1 MKFDATRKTFNP
13 GKNYSRVLMQ
23 QGRVQ
28 LDADWN
34 EQSAIQLNYVR
45 QLGADLIG
53 PYGGPSSPGFRVN
66 PLVIGGKPTTPADF
80 VLTAGRYYVDGIL
93 CSNETTPVIVT
104 GYPANPGGGNSIQV
118 FTWTV
123 DGNSFQTG
131 QFVWLFDADPSKG
144 LLPILLQVGGVDYVN
159 RALMVSG
166 DFSAYVKSAGT
177 GAPQRHFIR
186 HAPTYLTQRDF
197 PAPPLSPDAG
207 EYQVYLDVWERPI
220 TWAEDDSVREV
231 ALNGADTAA
240 RAKVIAQVKV
250 MKPISANVCPTSYE
264 LAAVLQPANRG
275 FLMARARPAQVST
288 DPCTISPD
296 ALYRGPE
303 NQLYRVE
310 IHTGSLDPSGNP
322 SGNPP
327 TFKWSRENGSV
338 VFPIAGGGGT
348 NTLTLE
354 SLGRDDRFRLAEGD
368 WVEVVDDDYVLQNR
382 ALPLMQVQ
390 SIDRARLRVVLSGTP
405 DAAVGKDPAKHPLLR
420 RWDHKAGDPALGGL
434 TLAADNAALILP
446 PAQVGMIR
454 GQVVTNEI
462 GFVIRAMVAGPRQS
476 QWLEL
481 EDGVQVQFLLPP
493 DSVPPAAQFRTGDYW
508 LIPARVATG
517 DVEWPRETVP
527 NASGPVTTAPV
538 PLPPDGI
545 THHYAPLARLAFD
558 NNFVTLL
565 HDCTVTFDGVSTRP
579 AASANPSP
587 PPTPAP
593 PPKPAPAPPPRP
605 TPTPPPKPAPVPRPT
620 PAPVPRPASAQA
632 KPAPVLTPKA
642 QAGPAP
648 TPPSKKE

>member
-53 PYGGPSSPGFRVN
+53 PYGGPPLAGFGVN
-66 PLVIGGKPTTPADF
+66 SLVVAGKQPTPADF
-80 VLTAGRYYVDGIL
+80 LLTPGRYYVDGIL
-93 CSNETTPVIVT
+93 CSNETTPLLVT
-104 GYPANPGGGNSIQV
+104 GYPQGGNQIQV
-118 FTWTV
+118 FLWTV
-123 DGNSFQTG
+123 DGTSFQVG
-131 QFVWLFDADPSKG
+131 QYLWLFNGNPSK
-144 LLPILLQVGGVDYVN
+144 PIFVPNSKPPVIAPPALVQITVADYQN
-159 RALMVSG
+159 RMLTVSG
-166 DFSAYVKSAGT
+166 DVSAYVSAAGSGT
-177 GAPQRHFIR
+177 PQAHFIR
-186 HAPTYLTQRDF
+186 RAPTYLTQRDF
-197 PAPPLSPDAG
+197 PAPPLTDG

-250 MKPISANVCPTSYE
+250 MKPISDKTCPTSYE
-264 LAAVLQPANRG
+264 LSAVLQPANRG
-275 FLMARARPAQVST
+275 FMMARAKPAQAST
-288 DPCTISPD
+288 DPCTISPN

-310 IHTGSLDPSGNP
+310 IHTGSLDAFGKPAV
-322 SGNPP
+322 P
-327 TFKWSRENGSV
+327 TFKWSRENGAV
-338 VFPIAGGGGT
+338 VYAIAAGGGT

-354 SLGRDDRFRLAEGD
+354 SLGRDDRFGLVEGD

-382 ALPLMQVQ
+382 ALPLLQVQ

-405 DAAVGKDPAKHPLLR
+405 DAAVGKDSSKHPLLR
-420 RWDHKAGDPALGGL
+420 RWDQKAGDPALGGL
-434 TLAADNAALILP
+434 TLNPADNAALIF
-446 PAQVGMIR
+446 PAQPAQPVGLQR
-454 GQVVTNEI
+454 GRVLTNEF
-462 GFVIRAMVAGPRQS
+462 GLKQNVAMAAPNNS

-493 DSVPPAAQFRTGDYW
+493 DSDPPAAQFRTGDYW

-527 NASGPVTTAPV
+527 NATGPATVAQV

-545 THHYAPLARLAFD
+545 THHYAPLARISVAGST
-558 NNFVTLL
+558 VTRE
-565 HDCTVTFDGVSTRP
+565 HDCTVTFGPGNGVLGFLEGMLTPDQKLYGIDLLETILEAPTQRRAVEMAARP
-579 AASANPSP
+579 
-587 PPTPAP
+587 T
-593 PPKPAPAPPPRP
+593 KPAPAKRAVAEPKPPAARE
-605 TPTPPPKPAPVPRPT
+605 PTPP
-620 PAPVPRPASAQA
+620 
-632 KPAPVLTPKA
+632 
-642 QAGPAP
+642 
-648 TPPSKKE
+648 KEKE